1 MNLTKLIIGT
11 VLVIA
16 GHAFLRFILNYQQEG
31 LSVGS
36 DAGLIILLPIEAIA
50 YSIVVLLAFNV
61 KKISVLVLVSGIMAI
76 INFVVAA
83 YGFLFIAIIIEAW
96 FNTMSDVLKHLI
108 PLSIVAIFGA
118 LLFCSILR
126 LFSVTKI
133 LTLKMCYIIAFL
145 CSFSAIS
152 AFFLDATIYEASV
165 SVIINKTIWW
175 TMFSLGIYISE
186 QYSDKNIINKSV
198 DI

>member
-126 LFSVTKI
+126 LFSVTK
-133 LTLKMCYIIAFL
+133 F
-145 CSFSAIS
+145 
-152 AFFLDATIYEASV
+152 
-165 SVIINKTIWW
+165 
-175 TMFSLGIYISE
+175 
-186 QYSDKNIINKSV
+186 
-198 DI
+198 